1 MIAVGL
7 FAWATPVGNPVIA
20 SLVWDSAP
28 PMGTTLKIRVI
39 SFYCGI
45 LISTK

>member
-1 MIAVGL
+1 MKAVGL
-7 FAWATPVGNPVIA
+7 FAWVTPVGNPVIA

-28 PMGTTLKIRVI
+28 PMGTTQKIRVI
-39 SFYCGI
+39 SFCCAI